1 MLQNLLPQLK
11 YDVYL
16 LHVLV
21 SYNNVTELHDQDY
34 TQQQGRVLLPFWL
47 TVIITL
53 LLLSVGQALWCTAAV
68 TVGLTAVS
76 ASYDDCANHVRTCQR
91 RGPGGIGS
99 TPWVRRNFIRGMH
112 ADCSSVPGA

>member
-53 LLLSVGQALWCTAAV
+53 LLLSVGEA
-68 TVGLTAVS
+68 
-76 ASYDDCANHVRTCQR
+76 R
-91 RGPGGIGS
+91 
-99 TPWVRRNFIRGMH
+99 
-112 ADCSSVPGA
+112 